1 MISRVLAIVIS
12 ALLTI
17 SCHKGERMSR
27 GGVISIA
34 HLKSLCRGDHYPIVD
49 DYRLRG
55 VVVANS
61 WLGEFPASVVV
72 VDESGGVE
80 VSIESPNLDKELPI
94 YSEVEILCSGLMLA
108 RIGGKVALGARSDDD
123 FPLANIDGEL
133 LSRYIRRTGR
143 SREFTPVTKRFD
155 ELSND
160 DISSLCRFNRVRI
173 CDEERGMKWCDTL
186 DGELVTTYRTL
197 VDADGNRLEVCT
209 LPTCRYALEDI
220 PLNEISVIGVIDYSD
235 NRHFIRIAN
244 KSFSIR

>member
-1 MISRVLAIVIS
+1 
-12 ALLTI
+12 
-17 SCHKGERMSR
+17 MSS
-27 GGVISIA
+27 GGVVSIA

-108 RIGGKVALGARSDDD
+108 RIGGKVALGACSDGD

-133 LSRYIRRTGR
+133 LSRYIRRTGQ
-143 SREFTPVTKRFD
+143 SREFTPATKRFD
-155 ELSND
+155 ELCND
-160 DISSLCRFNRVRI
+160 DISSLCRFDRVRI
-173 CDEERGMKWCDTL
+173 CDEERGLKWCDTL
-186 DGELVTTYRTL
+186 DGDLVTTYRTL

-220 PLNEISVIGVIDYSD
+220 PLNEISVVGVVDHSD
-235 NRHFIRIAN
+235 NRYFIRIAN
-244 KSFSIR
+244 KAIITQ

>member
-1 MISRVLAIVIS
+1 
-12 ALLTI
+12 
-17 SCHKGERMSR
+17 MSR
-27 GGVISIA
+27 GCVISIA
-34 HLKSLCRGDHYPIVD
+34 HLKSLCRGDHYPIID

-80 VSIESPNLDKELPI
+80 ISIESPNLDKELPI
-94 YSEVEILCSGLMLA
+94 YCEVEILCSGLMLA

-133 LSRYIRRTGR
+133 LSHYIRPTGTLC
-143 SREFTPVTKRFD
+143 EFSPKVKRLD
-155 ELSND
+155 EICND
-160 DISSLCRFNRVRI
+160 DISSLCRFDGVRI
-173 CDEERGMKWCDTL
+173 CDEERGLKWCDTL

-209 LPTCRYALEDI
+209 LPTCHYALDDI
-220 PLNEISVIGVIDYSD
+220 PLNEISVVGVIDYSH
-235 NRHFIRIAN
+235 NRYFIRIAN
-244 KSFSIR
+244 KSILTQ

>member
-1 MISRVLAIVIS
+1 MILRLLAIAIS
-12 ALLTI
+12 LLLTI
-17 SCHKGERMSR
+17 SCHEG
-27 GGVISIA
+27 GGVSRRKEISIA
-34 HLKSLCRGDHYPIVD
+34 YLKSLCRGEHYLVVD

-80 VSIESPNLDKELPI
+80 ISIESPNLDKELPI
-94 YSEVEILCSGLMLA
+94 CCEVEILCSGLMLA

-133 LSRYIRRTGR
+133 LSHYIRPTGR
-143 SREFTPVTKRFD
+143 LCEFSPKVKHFD
-155 ELSND
+155 EICND
-160 DISSLCRFNRVRI
+160 DISSLCRFDGVRI
-173 CDEERGMKWCDTL
+173 CDEERGLKWCDTL

-197 VDADGNRLEVCT
+197 VDADGNRFEVCT
-209 LPTCRYALEDI
+209 LPTCSYALEDI
-220 PLNEISVIGVIDYSD
+220 PQNEISVAGIVDYAD

>member
-1 MISRVLAIVIS
+1 MILRLLAIAIS
-12 ALLTI
+12 LLLTI
-17 SCHKGERMSR
+17 SCHEG
-27 GGVISIA
+27 GGVSRRKEISIA
-34 HLKSLCRGDHYPIVD
+34 YLKSLCRGEHYLVVD

-80 VSIESPNLDKELPI
+80 ISIESPSLDNELPI

-108 RIGGKVALGARSDDD
+108 RIGGKVALGARSNDD

-133 LSRYIRRTGR
+133 LSHYIRPTGR
-143 SREFTPVTKRFD
+143 LCEFLPKVKRFD
-155 ELSND
+155 EICND
-160 DISSLCRFNRVRI
+160 DISSLCRFDRVRI
-173 CDEERGMKWCDTL
+173 CDEERGLKWCDTL

-209 LPTCRYALEDI
+209 LPTCHYALEDI

-235 NRHFIRIAN
+235 NRHFIRSAN
-244 KSFSIR
+244 KKILTQ